1 MIEAMRRRLPQAEKT
16 GLAISTYL
24 AVCAFTCGLAV
35 FGFYKL
41 MQPAKNQNP
50 GIAAYTPP
58 PRTVIN
64 HPAAQFRHNQMAAS
78 SPAAIDVPPME
89 NADET
94 IGRAIQTEE
103 TSPLRVDPS
112 PAIRPTPAPAETPV
126 AKRAVAARKNSTATR
141 ERTPVASYYPSARFG
156 PYPGYAAVH

>member
-1 MIEAMRRRLPQAEKT
+1 MRSRLPQAEKT
-16 GLAISTYL
+16 GLAITIHF
-24 AVCAFTCGLAV
+24 AVCTFVCGLAV

-41 MQPAKNQNP
+41 MQPERNANP

-64 HPAAQFRHNQMAAS
+64 YPVAAQFRPNQMAIS
-78 SPAAIDVPPME
+78 SPVTDVPPTDT
-89 NADET
+89 ADET

-103 TSPLRVDPS
+103 TATPRVDQS
-112 PAIRPTPAPAETPV
+112 PAIAPTPTPAEKPV
-126 AKRAVAARKNSTATR
+126 AKRAVAARQNSTATR
-141 ERTPVASYYPSARFG
+141 GRASVTHYYPSARFG